1 MEFKTGKVHKTF
13 ATKSGKTCIIRW
25 AKWDDLQQLTDFINE
40 IAQEDTYISFSPED
54 DVTLE
59 FESKFLSSVLS
70 DGSLRRASY
79 IVAEI
84 EGNIVGASGVSLET
98 KSRARSRHVASF
110 GISILEQYR
119 GEGIGDSLIE
129 IAIIHAQ
136 DFLEDIKLITLTAF
150 AENKPAIG
158 LYEKH
163 GFKQVGKIPNALF
176 RKNSYSDEIIMIKE
190 LPA

>member
-1 MEFKTGKVHKTF
+1 MEFKAGKVHKTF
-13 ATKSGKTCIIRW
+13 QTKSGKACVIRW

-84 EGNIVGASGVSLET
+84 DVRI
-98 KSRARSRHVASF
+98 R
-110 GISILEQYR
+110 
-119 GEGIGDSLIE
+119 IE
-129 IAIIHAQ
+129 I
-136 DFLEDIKLITLTAF
+136 F
-150 AENKPAIG
+150 G
-158 LYEKH
+158 
-163 GFKQVGKIPNALF
+163 VGTYRRINQE
-176 RKNSYSDEIIMIKE
+176 RE
-190 LPA
+190 LCCGRG